1 MMKFLVDYFPDL
13 SDLKQFLP
21 VPSSAHDVQADEVV
35 PMLVLLKDEKYIA
48 DTIDILSQLAED
60 ANLHG
65 EPQVCRCMGN
75 HQNINYQAYLNGMHI
90 IIQAVIGDQL
100 TCKNIRSSKMWRQ
113 PEIESKDRLGWACE
127 SPGMYD
133 YFESYIMM

>member
-48 DTIDILSQLAED
+48 DTIDILSQLAAD
-60 ANLHG
+60 ANHHG
-65 EPQVCRCMGN
+65 EPWVCRYRCKCN

-100 TCKNIRSSKMWRQ
+100 TCNNIRSSEQ
-113 PEIESKDRLGWACE
+113 NVATA
-127 SPGMYD
+127 
-133 YFESYIMM
+133 